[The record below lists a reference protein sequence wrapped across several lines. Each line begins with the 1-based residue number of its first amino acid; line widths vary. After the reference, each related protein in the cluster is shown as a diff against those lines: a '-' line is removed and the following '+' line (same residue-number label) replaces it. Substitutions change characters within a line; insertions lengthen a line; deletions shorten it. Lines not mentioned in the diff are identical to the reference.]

1 MNTKTV
7 VELLSL
13 YLQQTYKAQLVTVS
27 TKESSLGYDYKI
39 ITFWYRNEEFEV
51 KVYGPDFILIR
62 KYDLPG
68 TVSDNLIDARK
79 EIDSV
84 LKQY

>member
-7 VELLSL
+7 VDLLSL
-13 YLQQTYKAQLVTVS
+13 YLQQTYKTEPTVY

-39 ITFWYRNEEFEV
+39 LTFWYRNEEFEI
-51 KVYGPDFILIR
+51 KVYGPDFILVR
-62 KYDLPG
+62 KSNFPG
-68 TVSDNLIDARK
+68 TVSVNLCDARQ

-84 LKQY
+84 LQQY

>member
-7 VELLSL
+7 VELLSI
-13 YLQQTYKAQLVTVS
+13 YLQQTYKTDPTVC

-62 KYDLPG
+62 KHDFPG
-68 TVSDNLIDARK
+68 KVIDNLIDARK
-79 EIDSV
+79 EIDDV